1 MVGSSPVRSSLW
13 AVRHRAARCN
23 LPGTGFLIAWE
34 STYED
39 EQSPAIRRWLRPY
52 LVLLPAGVTWPSTLL
67 QMPVVF
73 YTTFSPS
80 PLTSCEMSWLFV
92 SVALIRQVSSSR
104 RVPRPGCYPTPCSME
119 CGLSSAPTTQDRDR
133 PTDLRQQ
140 YHTRKETW
148 RQPQLTVFKQYSYHR
163 SRKPVVQHSVNFS
176 ILL

>member
-1 MVGSSPVRSSLW
+1 MAFCATVRSSLW
-13 AVRHRAARCN
+13 AVRRRAARCD
-23 LPGTGFLIAWE
+23 LPGTGFLITWE

-163 SRKPVVQHSVNFS
+163 S
-176 ILL
+176 